1 MPQLARLALA
11 AATLFCLIALR
22 PRHKAPAQVPPPPSP
37 APWGTAS
44 ASPAVRRLIAVGL
57 EDVTRQD
64 APARVVSEMTF
75 PVSGKQVPIP
85 FQLPYGQADIDPST
99 LQRAPPSSSAKR

>member
-1 MPQLARLALA
+1 LQ
-11 AATLFCLIALR
+11 
-22 PRHKAPAQVPPPPSP
+22 
-37 APWGTAS
+37 
-44 ASPAVRRLIAVGL
+44 VGL

-99 LQRAPPSSSAKR
+99 ATACAPPSSSAKR